1 MFSLK
6 LDKNYVKMQASLE
19 SASTRSSQDQYNQLI
34 DLNSM
39 LMSID
44 LCLFQYGK
52 GAMVSLTAVI
62 PIATSIAD
70 VSSLDVNISNALI
83 NGIRVIL
90 IIDQVSE
97 SPNIQ
102 LEKIHDKY
110 VHELKS
116 VCIKRGSFSSPGR
129 ARNEGIQYVDTEFV
143 TFWDADDVVNVDTVA
158 RILRNC
164 GKSFDYVVG
173 SYEIRESQ
181 PGVSRLV
188 LANQRF
194 PRLRIINQPGVW
206 RIVFRTT
213 QVKNCSFGTSRMGED
228 QVFLAH
234 SGLLSSSQVF
244 FSEAK
249 FYSYFFGVD
258 GQLTGARKM
267 NSALLVSILEIFRSI
282 SISHTKE
289 SFYKSLIVFRLF
301 VTLSKRFLLGKR

>member
-1 MFSLK
+1 
-6 LDKNYVKMQASLE
+6 MQASIE

-34 DLNSM
+34 DLDSM
-39 LMSID
+39 LTIID
-44 LCLFQYGK
+44 LGLFQDGK

-70 VSSLDVNISNALI
+70 VSSLDRNISNALS

-97 SPNIQ
+97 SSNTQ
-102 LEKIHDKY
+102 LEKIQNKY

-116 VCIKRGSFSSPGR
+116 VCIKRGSFASPGR
-129 ARNEGIQYVDTEFV
+129 ARNEGFQYVDTEFV
-143 TFWDADDVVNVDTVA
+143 TFWDADDVVNVDNVA
-158 RILRNC
+158 RVLRNC
-164 GKSFDYVVG
+164 GESFDYVVG
-173 SYEIRESQ
+173 SFEIRESH

-213 QVKNCSFGTSRMGED
+213 QVQNCSFGTSRMGED
-228 QVFLAH
+228 QVYLAH
-234 SGLLSSSQVF
+234 SGLLSSSRVF
-244 FSEAK
+244 FAEAK
-249 FYSYFFGVD
+249 FYSYFSGVD

-267 NSALLVSILEIFRSI
+267 NSALVVSILEIFRSL
-282 SISHTKE
+282 SISHIKE
-289 SFYKSLIVFRLF
+289 SFYKLLIVSRLL
-301 VTLSKRFLLGKR
+301 VTLSKRFVLGKR